1 MHLLSNNFL
10 HLQIPEKEEG
20 QKGQE
25 GEEEQEG
32 QKGQEGQEGQEEALV
47 ASPQQ
52 EQLGGVVHDQ

>member
-10 HLQIPEKEEG
+10 HLQIPEKEDG

-25 GEEEQEG
+25 GEEEQE
-32 QKGQEGQEGQEEALV
+32 GQEGQEGQEEALV